1 MAVGSQ
7 VPLDKVE
14 ASAPRLFSFGSWI
27 CKNGRVG
34 KTVKHR
40 VGEPVRE
47 LVKWLMLWF
56 PEALQQLTAF
66 SDIKIKTGYSIFMVR
81 E

>member
-1 MAVGSQ
+1 MAEWGRPSNTGSENPF
-7 VPLDKVE
+7 VSL
-14 ASAPRLFSFGSWI
+14 
-27 CKNGRVG
+27 
-34 KTVKHR
+34 VKWF
-40 VGEPVRE
+40 VS
-47 LVKWLMLWF
+47 LVKWLMLWL